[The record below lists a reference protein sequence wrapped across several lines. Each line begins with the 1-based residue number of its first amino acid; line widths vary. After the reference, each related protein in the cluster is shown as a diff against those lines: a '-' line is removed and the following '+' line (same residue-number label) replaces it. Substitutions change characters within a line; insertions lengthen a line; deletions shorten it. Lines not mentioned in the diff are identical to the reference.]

1 MPRAELHDSG
11 HPPQHDP
18 EEVRMKL
25 DQLFRFDART
35 QALTTRLGRTMRSL
49 ALVGATALALSS
61 GALAA
66 TP

>member
-1 MPRAELHDSG
+1 
-11 HPPQHDP
+11 
-18 EEVRMKL
+18 MKL